1 MTYGR
6 GYEEPA
12 DGWPPPS
19 DPEPSLYGRRRGSE
33 RADDDGFRAFE
44 PVAPPPVPEPPYR
57 PRRSAEPEEG
67 GPLTD
72 RYVPRPSGREG
83 VTGTMWQS
91 TGDING
97 RVPSRVP
104 EPVEPMDRPT
114 GRFSVPA
121 PPSPS
126 PRPYPTPAPPPHLAG
141 GYTGGGLVPM
151 EPMERVARPGA
162 VPQQWHT
169 PTDEPDLDLPD
180 RRRARFGTYDR
191 EARHGQSEAVPP
203 PRTTPWQTALGLL
216 AVVVLVAVCAAG
228 GYFMF
233 SDRGP
238 GSSASAGAGAP
249 KPRDISNRRA
259 DATPLTEPELF
270 PAPTVAAGY
279 QVLKTQAS
287 TDCRTAAVGQPV
299 QMLAVQDCSQVV
311 RGALLSA
318 DHVYVLTVGLFN
330 FGTQV
335 NAEQAS
341 DSIKD
346 SVGAQKGRFT
356 GYDLGTPP
364 TDVYARAAT
373 QLGWDVRGHYLAYC
387 VVARADAQAIPAGDP
402 TAHKIIDDLVEQYL
416 IGAVLQA
423 RVSPSPLPSGK

>member
-19 DPEPSLYGRRRGSE
+19 DPEPSLYGRRQE
-33 RADDDGFRAFE
+33 PDGFRAFE

-57 PRRSAEPEEG
+57 PRRSADPEEG

-72 RYVPRPSGREG
+72 RYVPRPPGREG
-83 VTGTMWQS
+83 VTGTIWQS

-97 RVPSRVP
+97 RPPARVP
-104 EPVEPMDRPT
+104 EPVEPMERPT

-126 PRPYPTPAPPPHLAG
+126 PRPHPHPTPAPLPHLSG
-141 GYTGGGLVPM
+141 GYPGGGLVPM
-151 EPMERVARPGA
+151 EPMERPGRPGT

-169 PTDEPDLDLPD
+169 PADEPDLDLPD
-180 RRRARFGTYDR
+180 RRRSRFGTYDR
-191 EARHGQSEAVPP
+191 EARHGQTAAPP
-203 PRTTPWQTALGLL
+203 APRTTPWQTALGLL

-233 SDRGP
+233 SDRSSGN
-238 GSSASAGAGAP
+238 SASAGAGAP
-249 KPRDISNRRA
+249 KPHDISNRRT
-259 DATPLTEPELF
+259 DAAPLTEAELF
-270 PAPTVAAGY
+270 PAPSVAGGY
-279 QVLKTQAS
+279 AVLKTEAL
-287 TDCRTAAVGQPV
+287 TDCRSAAVGQPV

-311 RGALLSA
+311 RAALLSA

-356 GYDLGTPP
+356 GYNLGVPP

-387 VVARADAQAIPAGDP
+387 VIARADAQAIPTGDP
-402 TAHKIIDDLVEQYL
+402 TVHKIIDDLVEKYL
-416 IGAVLQA
+416 IAGVLQA
-423 RVSPSPLPSGK
+423 RVTPPSVAPSGK